1 MDTLTWQEQA
11 FAALF
16 TLEVLLGSVRAIAGI
31 GLAFKLATERIERW
45 VDEIVG
51 EWADHD

>member
-1 MDTLTWQEQA
+1 MDALIWQEQA

-16 TLEVLLGSVRAIAGI
+16 TLTVLLSSVLIVAGVM
-31 GLAFKLATERIERW
+31 W
-45 VDEIVG
+45 VARRLRRKVDDCIS